1 MVDEFENDLPNND
14 SVGERVR
21 ASVAELCGAL
31 DDLIDDND
39 ATSPSQNQNHNPSLR
54 EQLIDSWQGKS
65 YYERLEGMVNAGA
78 GGADFKG
85 QKKLTGMST
94 KTKPLSSI
102 NLNSVNNGAN
112 NQPQAKK
119 SSYVVLDW
127 HCSSPQPNSP
137 TSPARTR
144 THRTKSASSIS
155 LLQPL
160 YKNQNYMIPQKAL
173 QLDKTAGATRTTT
186 TATTRNAL
194 AELTKL
200 AVPTRKDELSA
211 LKSDLLK
218 IIDVCQRKLAVC
230 DDKLR

>member
-39 ATSPSQNQNHNPSLR
+39 ATSPSQNQNQNPSLR
-54 EQLIDSWQGKS
+54 EQLIHSWQGKS

-112 NQPQAKK
+112 NQQQAKK

-127 HCSSPQPNSP
+127 HCSSTTNRLAPNP
-137 TSPARTR
+137 THPRRPHAPARTGR
-144 THRTKSASSIS
+144 
-155 LLQPL
+155 
-160 YKNQNYMIPQKAL
+160 NQHHQSPCCSPC
-173 QLDKTAGATRTTT
+173 TRTRTT
-186 TATTRNAL
+186 
-194 AELTKL
+194 
-200 AVPTRKDELSA
+200 
-211 LKSDLLK
+211 
-218 IIDVCQRKLAVC
+218 
-230 DDKLR
+230 

>member
-39 ATSPSQNQNHNPSLR
+39 ATSPSQNQNQNQNPSLR
-54 EQLIDSWQGKS
+54 EQLIHSWQGKS

-112 NQPQAKK
+112 NQQQAKK

-127 HCSSPQPNSP
+127 HCSSPPTQLTHVARTHPHAQDEISIINLPAAAPVQEPELHDPAEGSP
-137 TSPARTR
+137 TRQDGRRHKDDDDDDGDDQKRARR
-144 THRTKSASSIS
+144 ADQARRAH
-155 LLQPL
+155 PE
-160 YKNQNYMIPQKAL
+160 
-173 QLDKTAGATRTTT
+173 G
-186 TATTRNAL
+186 RNL
-194 AELTKL
+194 GTE
-200 AVPTRKDELSA
+200 V
-211 LKSDLLK
+211 
-218 IIDVCQRKLAVC
+218 
-230 DDKLR
+230 